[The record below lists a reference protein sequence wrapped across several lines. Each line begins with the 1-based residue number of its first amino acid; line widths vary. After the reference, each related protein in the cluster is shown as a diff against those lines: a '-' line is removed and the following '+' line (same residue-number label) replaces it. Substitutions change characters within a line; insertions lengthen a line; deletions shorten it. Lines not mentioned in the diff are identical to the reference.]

1 MFYGAIYGACN
12 LIYGCSWSLLKTR
25 TMKAQGWKDLNIKEK
40 LGIGTAVLAFL
51 FGWGLTICSAFVALL
66 ISEQGTLWVLG
77 QSLVYT
83 ASVLGL
89 SYYFKGE
96 ATMMKQDM
104 QRYFTRQERLMRNK
118 GMEDIPEEDEKD
130 NE

>member
-1 MFYGAIYGACN
+1 MN
-12 LIYGCSWSLLKTR
+12 NKKWS
-25 TMKAQGWKDLNIKEK
+25 DLNIKEK
-40 LGIGTAVLAFL
+40 LGIGTAVCAFI

-96 ATMMKQDM
+96 TVQMKHDM
-104 QRYFTRQERLMRNK
+104 ERYFDMKERLQIERMKLRN
-118 GMEDIPEEDEKD
+118 GQDVDEVPGNDEDDE
-130 NE
+130 